1 MELLKLVLLL
11 IGLGVFAAV
20 VLSTLVVVLVVAIG
34 GWLTAFVPSLLRRK
48 GSARERAAKVRRLAG
63 QERT

>member
-1 MELLKLVLLL
+1 MEVLKFVLLMIAL
-11 IGLGVFAAV
+11 GLFAAV

-63 QERT
+63 QEGT